1 MTKKRKPTGETIR
14 IETMTD
20 LANAVTPDNYERL
33 VVDLN
38 KWLASCVYAKIA
50 HGSFQHAAMEWT
62 DDGENTITGQNITF
76 INKQDQP

>member
-1 MTKKRKPTGETIR
+1 MSDTTKPTGETIM

-20 LANAVTPDNYERL
+20 LANAVTADNYERL

-50 HGSFQHAAMEWT
+50 HGSFHHAAMEWT
-62 DDGENTITGQNITF
+62 DDGENTITGQSITF
-76 INKQDQP
+76 TNNPPNQ